1 MKYYLLL
8 FFGFLFVPSMAQ
20 DEPDSEVPFD
30 IIDKVP
36 IYPGCENYKN
46 NLELKNCMSQKI
58 NRHIIENYNISFTR
72 NLELEGRQRIEVL
85 FTVDSQGNV
94 VDIKAKGPHPFLEDE
109 AKRTVQSIPQMTP
122 GEHKGE
128 AVAVLYSLPIIFD
141 IESDEEE

>member
-94 VDIKAKGPHPFLEDE
+94 VDIKAKGPHPF
-109 AKRTVQSIPQMTP
+109 
-122 GEHKGE
+122 
-128 AVAVLYSLPIIFD
+128 
-141 IESDEEE
+141 